1 MTDVRRSIS
10 FGLKTSQQGFAYD
23 EILALWRATGDPGV
37 VDFARR
43 AGRADH
49 TPAPRCDRDQQ
60 PFAATDRAG
69 EDGRHRRPYFARPAG
84 SRNWRLA
91 AVESRI
97 RRAWSWSSANSTPTV
112 STLCRR

>member
-1 MTDVRRSIS
+1 MADVRRSIS

-69 EDGRHRRPYFARPAG
+69 EDGRHRRFS
-84 SRNWRLA
+84 SRTRL
-91 AVESRI
+91 S
-97 RRAWSWSSANSTPTV
+97 
-112 STLCRR
+112 

>member
-1 MTDVRRSIS
+1 MEAMMTDVRRSIS

-37 VDFARR
+37 VDLARR

-69 EDGRHRRPYFARPAG
+69 EDGRHRRFSSHTRLSSLAPAARKVPCA
-84 SRNWRLA
+84 SLRSMA
-91 AVESRI
+91 ASGT
-97 RRAWSWSSANSTPTV
+97 A
-112 STLCRR
+112 

>member
-1 MTDVRRSIS
+1 MEAMMTDVRRSIS

-69 EDGRHRRPYFARPAG
+69 EDGRHRRFS
-84 SRNWRLA
+84 SRTRL
-91 AVESRI
+91 S
-97 RRAWSWSSANSTPTV
+97 
-112 STLCRR
+112 